1 MNLLAN
7 HIILKFQST
16 HPGEVQ
22 RKHCPLDTFQPYISI
37 HAPWWGAT
45 IKLGTRGPRAKPFQS
60 THPGGVRQT
69 DLSIIGS
76 WTSLFQ
82 STHLGGVRQMYNHS
96 KMLEHINFNPRTLVG
111 CDWKPILWSCCYWYF
126 NPRTLVRCDDIIR
139 EEMIIRLDISIH
151 APWWGATAKIYK
163 KIIFALR

>member
-45 IKLGTRGPRAKPFQS
+45 IKLGTRGPRAKP
-60 THPGGVRQT
+60 
-69 DLSIIGS
+69 
-76 WTSLFQ
+76 FQ